1 MKRALILLC
10 AAVLAGCTPAAA
22 PDDIHIGYVEADW
35 RYVAAPDSGWIIE
48 SAVEPGDRV
57 NVGDLLFRLDWT
69 AQQAVVSDAEAR
81 ILQAAAQSRDSS
93 TGARTAEILA
103 LQAGLDEAR
112 ARAEEAVAER
122 ARTLQLVE
130 KKVASQ
136 AAGDRAEAD
145 FKTAEAAVKAA
156 EQAIAV
162 ARLAARPAQ
171 RDAAEAAIAAAEA
184 TRESAQY
191 RLDQRDVTAGAS
203 GRVEDVFRRP
213 GEYVTPGT
221 PVIALLPDD
230 GLKVRFF
237 VPQAE
242 LPALEVGKAVRVR
255 ADGLAEPVEASI
267 SYIAATAE
275 FTPPVIYSRDARQKL
290 VFVVEAHLPA
300 GMGLHPGLPV
310 EVSW

>member
-57 NVGDLLFRLDWT
+57 NAGDLLFRLDRT

-145 FKTAEAAVKAA
+145 FKTAEAAV
-156 EQAIAV
+156 
-162 ARLAARPAQ
+162 
-171 RDAAEAAIAAAEA
+171 
-184 TRESAQY
+184 
-191 RLDQRDVTAGAS
+191 
-203 GRVEDVFRRP
+203 
-213 GEYVTPGT
+213 
-221 PVIALLPDD
+221 
-230 GLKVRFF
+230 
-237 VPQAE
+237 
-242 LPALEVGKAVRVR
+242 
-255 ADGLAEPVEASI
+255 
-267 SYIAATAE
+267 
-275 FTPPVIYSRDARQKL
+275 
-290 VFVVEAHLPA
+290 
-300 GMGLHPGLPV
+300 
-310 EVSW
+310 

>member
-1 MKRALILLC
+1 MKRLLILLC
-10 AAVLAGCTPAAA
+10 AAVLAACTPAA
-22 PDDIHIGYVEADW
+22 PDDLHIGYVEADW
-35 RYVAAPDSGWIIE
+35 RYVAAPDAGWIIE
-48 SAVEPGDRV
+48 TAVEPGSRV
-57 NVGDLLFRLDWT
+57 SEGDVLFRLDRT
-69 AQQAVVSDAEAR
+69 AQQAGVSDAEAR
-81 ILQAAAQSRDSS
+81 ILQATAQSRDTS
-93 TGARTAEILA
+93 TGARAAEILA
-103 LQAGLDEAR
+103 LQARLDEAR
-112 ARAEEAVAER
+112 ARAEEAAAER
-122 ARTLQLVE
+122 ARTRQLVE
-130 KKVASQ
+130 KQVASK

-145 FKTAEAAVKAA
+145 FKKAEAAVKAA

-191 RLDQRDVTAGAS
+191 RLDQRDVTAGAA
-203 GRVEDVFRRP
+203 GRVEDVLRRP
-213 GEYVTPGT
+213 GEFVTPGT

-242 LPALEVGKAVRVR
+242 LPALEVGQTVRVT
-255 ADGLAEPVEASI
+255 ADGLAQPVDASI
-267 SYIAATAE
+267 SYIATTAE

-290 VFVVEAHLPA
+290 VFVVEARLPA